1 MKMKLSV
8 LMDMKDKTSAVLKG
22 MSGESDY
29 YAKSI
34 KKVQKTQADDSAAMG
49 MIDSLKT
56 SRKAMDK
63 NAIAAVSEKL
73 EELKVK
79 AAGVESPSA
88 ALTEK
93 ITKQQ
98 AKLNKLN
105 TEQEGYKSH
114 LEKLDTQLKKTGVN
128 TGNLDDEYDR
138 LNRSYKKHG
147 KEIGRLS
154 KRYTTLQRVMSPIQK
169 LNRSIK
175 FPKIGAA
182 AAGKGA
188 ALLSGLSFAG
198 LVTQVNGAAGKMDN
212 LAKTSANLKLPIEE
226 LQAMQSQAEHAGVS
240 SDALFNSMLRFT
252 KRLGVLQQT
261 GSGAL
266 GSYLKKSE
274 NALHKDLQGAK
285 DTKQAYEM
293 LLEEFSQLE
302 TPQEQMA
309 FADAAFGQDG
319 RKMLIM
325 LREGTEGLTA
335 ARKELNALGGGAT
348 AEDAE
353 KAEAYNDALQKIEES
368 VRSMKFAALAPIME
382 KATKAFTQFSEKF
395 KNAAWRTDFI
405 EKLIQTVDGL
415 YQGFELLGKGLIWL
429 AQNFKGILA
438 TVAILKVAL
447 IALNA
452 AVLAN
457 PIGLIVAAVA
467 AAVIAITYLIDKFIG
482 LDKVIKWIGDG
493 IGWLWDKFKALI
505 NKLPDALIPDGWKIQ
520 TDEAGQEVDNLA
532 AKLNRIEDKSATL
545 GITTNE
551 TQDRTERTKSEQGY
565 HAYQTGGVQPI
576 KQSTAY
582 SPLGNQIVKSKSEVS
597 LTIKSDKPVAID
609 KARTEKGTDLN
620 LDGEYGDEF
629 LVHNF

>member
-34 KKVQKTQADDSAAMG
+34 KKVQKAQADDSSAMG

-56 SRKAMDK
+56 SRRAMDK
-63 NAIAAVSEKL
+63 NAIAVAAVSEKL

-98 AKLNKLN
+98 AKLSKLN
-105 TEQEGYKSH
+105 SEQEGYKSH

-154 KRYTTLQRVMSPIQK
+154 KRYTTLQRVMIPIQK
-169 LNRSIK
+169 LSRSIK
-175 FPKIGAA
+175 FPKVGAA

-198 LVTQVNGAAGKMDN
+198 LVTQVNGAAGEMDN
-212 LAKTSANLKLPIEE
+212 LAKTSTNLKLPIEE

-240 SDALFNSMLRFT
+240 SDALSNSMLRFT

-348 AEDAE
+348 AEDAA

-467 AAVIAITYLIDKFIG
+467 
-482 LDKVIKWIGDG
+482 
-493 IGWLWDKFKALI
+493 
-505 NKLPDALIPDGWKIQ
+505 
-520 TDEAGQEVDNLA
+520 
-532 AKLNRIEDKSATL
+532 
-545 GITTNE
+545 
-551 TQDRTERTKSEQGY
+551 
-565 HAYQTGGVQPI
+565 
-576 KQSTAY
+576 
-582 SPLGNQIVKSKSEVS
+582 
-597 LTIKSDKPVAID
+597 
-609 KARTEKGTDLN
+609 
-620 LDGEYGDEF
+620 
-629 LVHNF
+629 